1 MPRTRVGWRLYIE
14 QLPQGTRCLVYTISD
29 ISFCKYVYIG
39 TSLSQFVD
47 FFPYLVRQFQKAV
60 CLLLNHGA
68 DADTKDKSWLTPL
81 HVSAA
86 NWAIGCADAPIPH
99 LTSLD
104 TADKSGRT
112 ALLHAAYSGQD
123 EVSFTRW
130 TMVYVMYQL
139 AKSSVTSVP
148 NGSFKYLFIQHLI
161 KWRCLK

>member
-1 MPRTRVGWRLYIE
+1 MHFITGGDVNAKDQGWLTPLHRAAASRNKVLSIYS
-14 QLPQGTRCLVYTISD
+14 IS
-29 ISFCKYVYIG
+29 SCNYVYIG
-39 TSLSQFVD
+39 TVSQFVD

-86 NWAIGCADAPIPH
+86 NWATGCADALIPH

-104 TADKSGRT
+104 AADKSGRT

-123 EVSFTRW
+123 EVRYTR
-130 TMVYVMYQL
+130 
-139 AKSSVTSVP
+139 
-148 NGSFKYLFIQHLI
+148 
-161 KWRCLK
+161 